1 MKKRIW
7 ELDAFRGICVLGMLI
22 VHFVY
27 DLTELYRLVSWQPGD
42 TFAWVQRW
50 GGVLFLLLSGICV
63 TLGRRSIRRG
73 LIVFGCG
80 LLCTAVTVG
89 MYRLGLSG
97 NGIQIYFGVLHCLGV
112 CMILWPVFRR
122 LPWWVL
128 LPLGLGII
136 MTGLWVFEPMRV
148 SYPWLLPLGI
158 QPQGLITSD
167 YFPLFPNL
175 GFFLLGSALGK
186 TLYRRQQS
194 LLPRVNDRNFLLRF
208 LQLCGRQ
215 SLWIY
220 LLHQP
225 VFSGLFT
232 LLTMEK

>member
-42 TFAWVQRW
+42 TFTWVQRW

-63 TLGRRSIRRG
+63 TLGRRSVRRG

-80 LLCTAVTVG
+80 LVCTAVTVG

-97 NGIQIYFGVLHCLGV
+97 NGIQIYFGVLHCLGM

-186 TLYRRQQS
+186 TLYRRRQS

-225 VFSGLFT
+225 VFSGLFA

>member
-80 LLCTAVTVG
+80 LVCTAVTVG

-97 NGIQIYFGVLHCLGV
+97 NGIQIYFGVLHCLGM

-225 VFSGLFT
+225 VFSGLFA

>member
-7 ELDAFRGICVLGMLI
+7 ELDAFRGICVLGMLF
-22 VHFVY
+22 VHFVF
-27 DLTELYRLVSWQPGD
+27 DLTELYRLVSWQPGE

-50 GGVLFLLLSGICV
+50 GGVLFLLVSGICV
-63 TLGRRSIRRG
+63 TLGSRSIRRG
-73 LIVFGCG
+73 LIVLGCG
-80 LLCTAVTVG
+80 MLCTAVTVG
-89 MYRLGLSG
+89 MYLLEFSG

-122 LPWWVL
+122 LPWWAL
-128 LPLGLGII
+128 ALLGLAVVL
-136 MTGLWVFEPMRV
+136 TGLFVLDPMRV
-148 SYPWLLPLGI
+148 PYPWLLPLGV
-158 QPQGLITSD
+158 QPYGLITSD

-175 GFFLLGSALGK
+175 GFFLMGSTLGK
-186 TLYRRQQS
+186 TLYRKQQS
-194 LLPRVNDRNFLLRF
+194 LLPRVNQRNFLLRF
-208 LQLCGRQ
+208 LQLCGKH

-225 VFSGLFT
+225 IFSALFA

>member
-80 LLCTAVTVG
+80 LVCTAITVG

-97 NGIQIYFGVLHCLGV
+97 NGIQIYFGVLHCLGM

-128 LPLGLGII
+128 LPLGIGII
-136 MTGLWVFEPMRV
+136 VTGLWVFEPMRV

-225 VFSGLFT
+225 VFSGLFA

>member
-42 TFAWVQRW
+42 TFTWVQRW

-80 LLCTAVTVG
+80 LVCTAVTVG

-97 NGIQIYFGVLHCLGV
+97 NGIQIYFGVLHCLGM

-167 YFPLFPNL
+167 YFPLFPNM

-194 LLPRVNDRNFLLRF
+194 LLPWVNDRNFLLRF

-225 VFSGLFT
+225 VFSGLFA

>member
-7 ELDAFRGICVLGMLI
+7 ELDALRGFCILGVII

-42 TFAWVQRW
+42 AFAWVQRW

-80 LLCTAVTVG
+80 LVCTAVTVG

-97 NGIQIYFGVLHCLGV
+97 NGIQIYFGVLHCLGM

-186 TLYRRQQS
+186 TLYRRRQS

-208 LQLCGRQ
+208 LQMCGRQ

-225 VFSGLFT
+225 VFSGLFA

>member
-80 LLCTAVTVG
+80 LVCTAVTVG

-97 NGIQIYFGVLHCLGV
+97 NGIQIYFGVLHCLGM

-148 SYPWLLPLGI
+148 PYPWLLPLGI

-225 VFSGLFT
+225 VFSGLFA

>member
-63 TLGRRSIRRG
+63 TLGRRSVRRG

-122 LPWWVL
+122 LPWWAL
-128 LPLGLGII
+128 LSLGIGI
-136 MTGLWVFEPMRV
+136 IVTGLWVFEPMRV

-158 QPQGLITSD
+158 QPGGLITSD

-225 VFSGLFT
+225 VFSGLFA
-232 LLTMEK
+232 LLTMGK

>member
-80 LLCTAVTVG
+80 LVCTAVTVG

-97 NGIQIYFGVLHCLGV
+97 NGIQIYFGVLHCLGM

-136 MTGLWVFEPMRV
+136 VTGLWVFEPMRV

-194 LLPRVNDRNFLLRF
+194 LLPWVNDRNFLLRF

-225 VFSGLFT
+225 VFSGLFA

>member
-63 TLGRRSIRRG
+63 TLGRRSVRRG

-80 LLCTAVTVG
+80 LVCTAVTVG

-97 NGIQIYFGVLHCLGV
+97 NGIQIYFGVLHCLGM

-167 YFPLFPNL
+167 YFPLFPNM

-208 LQLCGRQ
+208 LQLCGRH

-225 VFSGLFT
+225 VFSGLFA

>member
-80 LLCTAVTVG
+80 LVCTAVTVG

-97 NGIQIYFGVLHCLGV
+97 NGIQIYFGVLHCLGM

-128 LPLGLGII
+128 LPLGLRII
-136 MTGLWVFEPMRV
+136 MTGHWVFEPMRV

-186 TLYRRQQS
+186 TLYRRRQS

-225 VFSGLFT
+225 VFSGLFA

>member
-42 TFAWVQRW
+42 TFTWVQRW

-80 LLCTAVTVG
+80 LVCTAVTVG

-97 NGIQIYFGVLHCLGV
+97 NGIQIYFGVLHCLGM

-167 YFPLFPNL
+167 YFPLFPNM

-194 LLPRVNDRNFLLRF
+194 LLPWVNDRNFLLRF

-215 SLWIY
+215 SLWI
-220 LLHQP
+220 
-225 VFSGLFT
+225 
-232 LLTMEK
+232 

>member
-42 TFAWVQRW
+42 TFTWVQRW

-80 LLCTAVTVG
+80 LVCTAVTVG
-89 MYRLGLSG
+89 MYQLGLSG
-97 NGIQIYFGVLHCLGV
+97 NGIQIYFGVLHCLGM

-186 TLYRRQQS
+186 TLYRRRQS

-225 VFSGLFT
+225 VFSGLFA

>member
-42 TFAWVQRW
+42 AFAWVQRW

-80 LLCTAVTVG
+80 LVCTAVTVG

-97 NGIQIYFGVLHCLGV
+97 NGIQIYFGVLHCLGM

-175 GFFLLGSALGK
+175 GFFLLSSALAK
-186 TLYRRQQS
+186 TLYRRRQS

-225 VFSGLFT
+225 VFSGLFA

>member
-63 TLGRRSIRRG
+63 TLGRRSVRRG

-89 MYRLGLSG
+89 MYRLGFSG

-122 LPWWVL
+122 LPWWAL
-128 LPLGLGII
+128 LPLGIGII
-136 MTGLWVFEPMRV
+136 VTGLWVFEPMRV

-158 QPQGLITSD
+158 QPGGLITSD

-225 VFSGLFT
+225 VFSGLFA
-232 LLTMEK
+232 LLTMGK

>member
-42 TFAWVQRW
+42 TFTWVQRW

-80 LLCTAVTVG
+80 LVCTAVTVG

-97 NGIQIYFGVLHCLGV
+97 NGIQIYFGVLHCLGM

-186 TLYRRQQS
+186 TLYRRRQS

-225 VFSGLFT
+225 VFSGLFA

>member
-42 TFAWVQRW
+42 TFTWVQRW

-80 LLCTAVTVG
+80 LVCTAVTVG

-97 NGIQIYFGVLHCLGV
+97 NGIQIYFGVLHCLGM

-194 LLPRVNDRNFLLRF
+194 LLPWVNDRNFLLRF

-225 VFSGLFT
+225 VFSGLFA